1 MYWTETFW
9 VTERCVYT
17 QIYNSRNTATGHRE
31 HGVMD
36 DFGELRPVDFGALFL
51 FFEAE

>member
-1 MYWTETFW
+1 MYWAEIFW

-17 QIYNSRNTATGHRE
+17 PIYSSRNAATGHRE

-36 DFGELRPVDFGALFL
+36 DFGELHPVDLAALFL
-51 FFEAE
+51 FFEAD